1 MKIRTALTLKNTGI
15 TAAIFLLCMVLVYI
29 VSEQTRDRTFF
40 RDLRSEGITKAHLF
54 LENKVDA
61 KAMQSVYLNNK
72 EFIDEVEVAV
82 YTTDFQ
88 MLYHD
93 AVQND
98 IVKETPEMIN
108 DILQKREIKFYVG
121 EYQAV
126 GMVHSYDG
134 ANYIVTAAAYDGYGY
149 DNLTGLLKTLVVM
162 FVIGVALLFVAGYV
176 LARVSLR
183 PIRNIVAEAETITA
197 SEIDRRLPVKNENDE
212 LGELSVTF
220 NALLDRLESSFN
232 SQKMFVSNVSH
243 ELRTPLAALTAELDV
258 SLQKERTPEQYR
270 MVMQNMQYDVKRMAR
285 LIDGLLNLAKADSRK
300 EEISMREIR
309 LDELLLDVRELILR
323 AHPEYSIELLFGQE
337 EADDDRLITTIGNP
351 YLLNIAFGNLIENN
365 CKYSANHTSI
375 VQISFWDKSAIV
387 RLSDNG
393 FGMSEIDKQ
402 NLFNLFYRGEDE
414 KKVEGHGIGM
424 TLSHKIISLHG
435 GNIAVYSERGKGTS
449 FVVELPHI

>member
-1 MKIRTALTLKNTGI
+1 
-15 TAAIFLLCMVLVYI
+15 
-29 VSEQTRDRTFF
+29 
-40 RDLRSEGITKAHLF
+40 
-54 LENKVDA
+54 
-61 KAMQSVYLNNK
+61 
-72 EFIDEVEVAV
+72 
-82 YTTDFQ
+82 

-108 DILQKREIKFYVG
+108 DILQKREIKFYIG

-134 ANYIVTAAAYDGYGY
+134 VDYIVTAAAYDGYGY

-183 PIRNIVAEAETITA
+183 PIRNIVEAKLGDGEMHDFASTSDLPWAAEAETITA

-220 NALLDRLESSFN
+220 NALLDRLECSFN

-270 MVMQNMQYDVKRMAR
+270 TVMQNMQYDV
-285 LIDGLLNLAKADSRK
+285 
-300 EEISMREIR
+300 
-309 LDELLLDVRELILR
+309 
-323 AHPEYSIELLFGQE
+323 
-337 EADDDRLITTIGNP
+337 
-351 YLLNIAFGNLIENN
+351 
-365 CKYSANHTSI
+365 
-375 VQISFWDKSAIV
+375 
-387 RLSDNG
+387 
-393 FGMSEIDKQ
+393 
-402 NLFNLFYRGEDE
+402 
-414 KKVEGHGIGM
+414 
-424 TLSHKIISLHG
+424 
-435 GNIAVYSERGKGTS
+435 
-449 FVVELPHI
+449 